1 MTEHPPAFLKRSHAV
16 ALLLGASLSWNGFAQ
31 APSRAPSPQ
40 TPARTA
46 AAPASTR
53 TADYI
58 VVLVNSEPLTNSEVR
73 QRLQRVRQQLGQEG
87 ATFPPFEELLRQ
99 VIEQLVTERALLQY
113 ARDQGIKVDDA
124 EVAQAE
130 LSVAAQNQL
139 SLVELRRRAAAEGLD
154 PVRFRN
160 DLRNQL
166 LLQRVR
172 EREVESR
179 VKVTEADIDD
189 FIREQ
194 KNSPDA
200 RATGLNLAHVLVR
213 VPEGSSEERVR
224 ALQARAQTVADR
236 ARAGGDFAALA
247 REFSE
252 APEAASGGQ
261 FGLRPLDRLPELF
274 VQATQALPLG
284 GVAGPVRSPAGFHVL
299 KVLEK
304 AQSGLASAMVTQ
316 TRARHILLRP
326 TPQLS
331 TEAAVARLNG
341 YRQQILSGQANF
353 QALAREHSQ
362 DGSARE
368 GGDLGWAAPGQFVPE
383 FEEAMNDLKPGEVS
397 APLVSRFGVHLIR
410 VEERRQVARSA
421 REQREVLRGLV
432 REKKAEQVLNSWV
445 QDVRD
450 RAFVEYREAAR
461 P

>member
-1 MTEHPPAFLKRSHAV
+1 MTEHPT
-16 ALLLGASLSWNGFAQ
+16 ASLS
-31 APSRAPSPQ
+31 PSRLATLLLCAALAGSGTAHAQLRAAGPQVAP
-40 TPARTA
+40 RTA
-46 AAPASTR
+46 PAAGVSQ

-58 VVLVNSEPLTNSEVR
+58 VALVNSEPITNSEVR
-73 QRLQRVRQQLGQEG
+73 QRLQRVLQQFSQEG
-87 ATFPPFEELLRQ
+87 VTTPPREELLRQ
-99 VIEQLVTERALLQY
+99 VLEQLVTERALIQHASEL
-113 ARDQGIKVDDA
+113 GIKVDEA
-124 EVAQAE
+124 SLAQAE

-139 SLVELRRRAAAEGLD
+139 SLEELRRRVVAEGLD

-179 VKVTEADIDD
+179 VTVTEADIDD
-189 FIREQ
+189 YIREQ
-194 KNSPDA
+194 RNNPQA
-200 RATGLNLAHVLVR
+200 RVAGLNLAHVLVR

-224 ALQARAQTVADR
+224 ALQVRAQGVADR

-252 APEAASGGQ
+252 APEGASGGA
-261 FGLRPLDRLPELF
+261 FGLRPVDRLPELF
-274 VQATQALPLG
+274 VESTQALPVG

-304 AQSGLASAMVTQ
+304 SQGGLPAAVLTQ

-331 TEAAVARLNG
+331 IEAAASRLNTF
-341 YRQQILSGQANF
+341 RQQITSGRASF
-353 QALAREHSQ
+353 EALAREHSQ

-368 GGDLGWAAPGQFVPE
+368 GGDLGWASPGQFVPE
-383 FEEAMNDLKPGEVS
+383 FEEAMNPLKPGEVS

-410 VEERRQVARSA
+410 VDERRNVALSE
-421 REQREVLRGLV
+421 REQREQLRGLV
-432 REKKAEQVLNSWV
+432 REKKADQALETWA
-445 QDVRD
+445 QDVRA
-450 RAFVEYREAAR
+450 RAYVEYREAAR